1 MPRYKLTIEYNGT
14 NFIGWQKQKKGL
26 SIQGTIEK
34 AAKNFLQSE
43 VDLTVAGR
51 TDSGVHAEA
60 QVAHLD
66 IFKKLKIK
74 NILFGLNFYL
84 SKEKFGEDIS
94 IKKVNKVDSNFNARF
109 SAKKKTYKYKI
120 YNNESR
126 SPMHAYN
133 TWWVSQKLNIVDMKK
148 ASKYLLGNHDF
159 SSFRASGCQAISPIK
174 TLDKIVIIKK
184 GSKGSLLAYENNYY
198 EVSVVPETKLIDPTG
213 AGDSFAGGVLGY
225 MAIHGFKNPLQ
236 AVLHG
241 TAIAS
246 YTVSSFG
253 LDNLSTITEKNL
265 NQKINKITYNKV

>member
-14 NFIGWQKQKKGL
+14 NFIGWQKQKKGF

-43 VDLTVAGR
+43 VDLIVAGR
-51 TDSGVHAEA
+51 TDAGVHADA

-94 IKKVNKVDSNFNARF
+94 IKKVNKVDADFSARF
-109 SAKKKTYKYKI
+109 DAKKKTYKYKI

-133 TWWVSQKLNIVDMKK
+133 TWWVSQKLNILDMKK

-159 SSFRASGCQAISPIK
+159 SSFRASGCQALSPIK
-174 TLDKIVIIKK
+174 TLDKIAIIKK
-184 GSKGSLLAYENNYY
+184 KNIITLTFTARSFLYNQVRIMTGTLKDVGSGLINPEALKKILQKKKRASSGITAPSKGLTLY
-198 EVSVVPETKLIDPTG
+198 
-213 AGDSFAGGVLGY
+213 
-225 MAIHGFKNPLQ
+225 
-236 AVLHG
+236 
-241 TAIAS
+241 
-246 YTVSSFG
+246 
-253 LDNLSTITEKNL
+253 
-265 NQKINKITYNKV
+265 KVIY

>member
-14 NFIGWQKQKKGL
+14 NFIGWQKQKKGF

-43 VDLTVAGR
+43 VDLIVAGR
-51 TDSGVHAEA
+51 TDAGVHADA

-94 IKKVNKVDSNFNARF
+94 IKKVNKVDADFNARF
-109 SAKKKTYKYKI
+109 DAKKKTYKYNI
-120 YNNESR
+120 YNYESR

-133 TWWVSQKLNIVDMKK
+133 TWWVSQKLNILDMKK

-159 SSFRASGCQAISPIK
+159 SSFRASGCQSLSPIK
-174 TLDKIVIIKK
+174 TLDKIAIIKK
-184 GSKGSLLAYENNYY
+184 KNIITLTFTARSFLYNQVRIMAGTLKDVGSGLINPAALKKIVQKKKRASSGITAPSKGLTLY
-198 EVSVVPETKLIDPTG
+198 
-213 AGDSFAGGVLGY
+213 
-225 MAIHGFKNPLQ
+225 
-236 AVLHG
+236 
-241 TAIAS
+241 
-246 YTVSSFG
+246 
-253 LDNLSTITEKNL
+253 
-265 NQKINKITYNKV
+265 KVIY

>member
-14 NFIGWQKQKKGL
+14 NFIGWQKQKKGF

-43 VDLTVAGR
+43 VDLIVAGR
-51 TDSGVHAEA
+51 TDAGVHAEA

-94 IKKVNKVDSNFNARF
+94 IKKVNKVDANFNARF
-109 SAKKKTYKYKI
+109 GAKKKTYKYKI

-159 SSFRASGCQAISPIK
+159 SSFRASGCQALSPVK
-174 TLDKIVIIKK
+174 TLDKIAIIKK
-184 GSKGSLLAYENNYY
+184 KNIITLTFTARSFLYNQVRIMTGTLKDVGSGLINPIALKRILKKKKRTSSGVTAPSKGLTLYKVYY
-198 EVSVVPETKLIDPTG
+198 
-213 AGDSFAGGVLGY
+213 
-225 MAIHGFKNPLQ
+225 
-236 AVLHG
+236 
-241 TAIAS
+241 
-246 YTVSSFG
+246 
-253 LDNLSTITEKNL
+253 
-265 NQKINKITYNKV
+265 

>member
-14 NFIGWQKQKKGL
+14 NFIGWQKQKKGF

-43 VDLTVAGR
+43 VDITVAGR
-51 TDSGVHAEA
+51 TDAGVHADA

-94 IKKVNKVDSNFNARF
+94 IKKVNKVDANFNARF
-109 SAKKKTYKYKI
+109 SAKKKIYKYKI
-120 YNNESR
+120 YNNKSR
-126 SPMHAYN
+126 SPMHAFN

-159 SSFRASGCQAISPIK
+159 SSFRASGCQSLSPIK
-174 TLDKIVIIKK
+174 TLDKIAIIKK
-184 GSKGSLLAYENNYY
+184 KNIITLTFTARSFLYNQVRIMTGTLKDVGSGLINPEALKKILQKKKRASSGITAPSKGLTLYKVYY
-198 EVSVVPETKLIDPTG
+198 
-213 AGDSFAGGVLGY
+213 
-225 MAIHGFKNPLQ
+225 
-236 AVLHG
+236 
-241 TAIAS
+241 
-246 YTVSSFG
+246 
-253 LDNLSTITEKNL
+253 
-265 NQKINKITYNKV
+265 

>member
-14 NFIGWQKQKKGL
+14 NFIGWQKQKKGF

-43 VDLTVAGR
+43 VDLIVAGR
-51 TDSGVHAEA
+51 TDAGVHAEA

-94 IKKVNKVDSNFNARF
+94 IKKVNKVDANFNARF
-109 SAKKKTYKYKI
+109 GAKKKTYKYKI

-159 SSFRASGCQAISPIK
+159 SSFRASGCQALSPVK
-174 TLDKIVIIKK
+174 TLDKIAIIKK
-184 GSKGSLLAYENNYY
+184 KNIITLTFTARSFLYNQVRIMTGTLKDVGSGLINPVALKNILQKKKRTSSGVTAPSKGLTLYKVYY
-198 EVSVVPETKLIDPTG
+198 
-213 AGDSFAGGVLGY
+213 
-225 MAIHGFKNPLQ
+225 
-236 AVLHG
+236 
-241 TAIAS
+241 
-246 YTVSSFG
+246 
-253 LDNLSTITEKNL
+253 
-265 NQKINKITYNKV
+265 

>member
-14 NFIGWQKQKKGL
+14 NFIGWQKQKKGF

-43 VDLTVAGR
+43 VGLTVAGR
-51 TDSGVHAEA
+51 TDAGVHAYA

-94 IKKVNKVDSNFNARF
+94 IKKVNKVDANFNARF
-109 SAKKKTYKYKI
+109 GAKKKTYKYKI

-159 SSFRASGCQAISPIK
+159 SSFRASGCQALSPVK
-174 TLDKIVIIKK
+174 TLDKIAIIKK
-184 GSKGSLLAYENNYY
+184 KNIITLTFTARSFLYNQVRIMTGTLKDVGSGLINPIALKRILQKKKRTSSGVTAPSKGLTLYKVYY
-198 EVSVVPETKLIDPTG
+198 
-213 AGDSFAGGVLGY
+213 
-225 MAIHGFKNPLQ
+225 
-236 AVLHG
+236 
-241 TAIAS
+241 
-246 YTVSSFG
+246 
-253 LDNLSTITEKNL
+253 
-265 NQKINKITYNKV
+265 

>member
-1 MPRYKLTIEYNGT
+1 MPRYKLIIEYNGT
-14 NFIGWQKQKKGL
+14 NFIGWQKQKKGF

-43 VDLTVAGR
+43 VDLIVAGR
-51 TDSGVHAEA
+51 TDAGVHADA

-94 IKKVNKVDSNFNARF
+94 IKKVNKVDADFSARF
-109 SAKKKTYKYKI
+109 DAKKKTYKYKI

-133 TWWVSQKLNIVDMKK
+133 TWWVSQKLNILDMKK

-159 SSFRASGCQAISPIK
+159 SSFRASGCQALSPIK
-174 TLDKIVIIKK
+174 TLDKIAIIKK
-184 GSKGSLLAYENNYY
+184 KNIITLTFTARSFLYKQVRIMTGTLKDVGSGLINPVALKRILQKKKRSSSGITAPSKGLTLYKVYY
-198 EVSVVPETKLIDPTG
+198 
-213 AGDSFAGGVLGY
+213 
-225 MAIHGFKNPLQ
+225 
-236 AVLHG
+236 
-241 TAIAS
+241 
-246 YTVSSFG
+246 
-253 LDNLSTITEKNL
+253 
-265 NQKINKITYNKV
+265 

>member
-14 NFIGWQKQKKGL
+14 NFIGWQKQKKGF

-43 VDLTVAGR
+43 VDLIVAGR
-51 TDSGVHAEA
+51 TDAGVHAEA

-94 IKKVNKVDSNFNARF
+94 IKKVNKVDANFNARF
-109 SAKKKTYKYKI
+109 GAKKKTYKYKI

-159 SSFRASGCQAISPIK
+159 SSFRASGCQALSPVK
-174 TLDKIVIIKK
+174 TLDKIAIIKK
-184 GSKGSLLAYENNYY
+184 KNIITLTFTARSFLYNQVRIMTGTLKDVESGMIGPVALKRILQKKKRTSSGVTAPSKGLTLYKVYY
-198 EVSVVPETKLIDPTG
+198 
-213 AGDSFAGGVLGY
+213 
-225 MAIHGFKNPLQ
+225 
-236 AVLHG
+236 
-241 TAIAS
+241 
-246 YTVSSFG
+246 
-253 LDNLSTITEKNL
+253 
-265 NQKINKITYNKV
+265 

>member
-14 NFIGWQKQKKGL
+14 NFIGWQKQKKGF

-43 VDLTVAGR
+43 VDITVAGR
-51 TDSGVHAEA
+51 TDAGVHADA

-94 IKKVNKVDSNFNARF
+94 IKKVNKVDANFNARF
-109 SAKKKTYKYKI
+109 SAKKKIYKYKI

-126 SPMHAYN
+126 SPLHAYN

-159 SSFRASGCQAISPIK
+159 SSFRASGCQSLSPIK
-174 TLDKIVIIKK
+174 TLDKIAIIKK
-184 GSKGSLLAYENNYY
+184 KNIITLTFTARSFLYNQVRIMTGTLKDVGSGLINPEALKKILQKKKRASSGITAPSKGLTLYKVYY
-198 EVSVVPETKLIDPTG
+198 
-213 AGDSFAGGVLGY
+213 
-225 MAIHGFKNPLQ
+225 
-236 AVLHG
+236 
-241 TAIAS
+241 
-246 YTVSSFG
+246 
-253 LDNLSTITEKNL
+253 
-265 NQKINKITYNKV
+265 

>member
-14 NFIGWQKQKKGL
+14 NFIGWQKQKKGF

-51 TDSGVHAEA
+51 TDAGVHADA

-66 IFKKLKIK
+66 IFKNLKIK

-94 IKKVNKVDSNFNARF
+94 IKKVNKVDANFNARF
-109 SAKKKTYKYKI
+109 DAKKKTYKYKI

-159 SSFRASGCQAISPIK
+159 SSFRASGCQALSPIK
-174 TLDKIVIIKK
+174 TLDKIAIIKK
-184 GSKGSLLAYENNYY
+184 KNIITLTFTARSFLYNQVRIMTGTLKDVGSGLINPEALKKILQKKKRASSGITAPSKGLTLYKVYY
-198 EVSVVPETKLIDPTG
+198 
-213 AGDSFAGGVLGY
+213 
-225 MAIHGFKNPLQ
+225 
-236 AVLHG
+236 
-241 TAIAS
+241 
-246 YTVSSFG
+246 
-253 LDNLSTITEKNL
+253 
-265 NQKINKITYNKV
+265 

>member
-14 NFIGWQKQKKGL
+14 NFIGWQKQKKGF

-43 VDLTVAGR
+43 VDLIVAGR
-51 TDSGVHAEA
+51 TDAGVHADA

-94 IKKVNKVDSNFNARF
+94 IKKVNKVDADFNARF
-109 SAKKKTYKYKI
+109 DAKKKTYKYKI

-133 TWWVSQKLNIVDMKK
+133 TWWVSQKLNILDMKK

-159 SSFRASGCQAISPIK
+159 SSFRASGCQALSPIK
-174 TLDKIVIIKK
+174 TLDKIAIIKK
-184 GSKGSLLAYENNYY
+184 ENIITLTFTARSFLYNQVRIMAGTLKDVGSGLINPVALKRILQKKKRSSSGITAPSKGLTLYKVYY
-198 EVSVVPETKLIDPTG
+198 
-213 AGDSFAGGVLGY
+213 
-225 MAIHGFKNPLQ
+225 
-236 AVLHG
+236 
-241 TAIAS
+241 
-246 YTVSSFG
+246 
-253 LDNLSTITEKNL
+253 
-265 NQKINKITYNKV
+265 

>member
-14 NFIGWQKQKKGL
+14 NFIGWQKQKKGF

-43 VDLTVAGR
+43 VDITVAGR
-51 TDSGVHAEA
+51 TDAGVHADA

-94 IKKVNKVDSNFNARF
+94 IKKVNKVDANFNARF
-109 SAKKKTYKYKI
+109 GAKKKIYKYKI
-120 YNNESR
+120 YNNKSR

-159 SSFRASGCQAISPIK
+159 SSFRASGCQSLSPIK
-174 TLDKIVIIKK
+174 TLDKIAIIKK
-184 GSKGSLLAYENNYY
+184 KNIITLTFTARSFLYNQVRIMTGTLKDVGSGLINPEALKKILKKKKRASSGITAPSKGLTLYKVYY
-198 EVSVVPETKLIDPTG
+198 
-213 AGDSFAGGVLGY
+213 
-225 MAIHGFKNPLQ
+225 
-236 AVLHG
+236 
-241 TAIAS
+241 
-246 YTVSSFG
+246 
-253 LDNLSTITEKNL
+253 
-265 NQKINKITYNKV
+265 

>member
-14 NFIGWQKQKKGL
+14 NFIGWQKQKKGF

-51 TDSGVHAEA
+51 TDAGVHADA

-94 IKKVNKVDSNFNARF
+94 IKNVNKVDANFNARF
-109 SAKKKTYKYKI
+109 GAKKKTYKYKI

-133 TWWVSQKLNIVDMKK
+133 TWWVSQKLNIVDMEK

-159 SSFRASGCQAISPIK
+159 SSFRASGCQALSPVK
-174 TLDKIVIIKK
+174 TLDKIAIIKK
-184 GSKGSLLAYENNYY
+184 KNIITLTFTARSFLYNQVRIMTGTLKDVGSGLINPIALKRILQKKKRTSSGVTAPSKGLTLYKVYY
-198 EVSVVPETKLIDPTG
+198 
-213 AGDSFAGGVLGY
+213 
-225 MAIHGFKNPLQ
+225 
-236 AVLHG
+236 
-241 TAIAS
+241 
-246 YTVSSFG
+246 
-253 LDNLSTITEKNL
+253 
-265 NQKINKITYNKV
+265 

>member
-14 NFIGWQKQKKGL
+14 NFIGWQKQKKGF

-43 VDLTVAGR
+43 VDLIVAGR
-51 TDSGVHAEA
+51 TDAGVHADA

-94 IKKVNKVDSNFNARF
+94 IKKVNKVDADFNARF
-109 SAKKKTYKYKI
+109 NAKKKTYKYKI

-133 TWWVSQKLNIVDMKK
+133 TWWVSQKLNILDMKK

-174 TLDKIVIIKK
+174 TLDKIAIIKK
-184 GSKGSLLAYENNYY
+184 KNIITLTFTARSFLYNQVRIMTGTLKDAGSGLINPVALKRILQKKKRSSSGITAPSKGLTLYKVYY
-198 EVSVVPETKLIDPTG
+198 
-213 AGDSFAGGVLGY
+213 
-225 MAIHGFKNPLQ
+225 
-236 AVLHG
+236 
-241 TAIAS
+241 
-246 YTVSSFG
+246 
-253 LDNLSTITEKNL
+253 
-265 NQKINKITYNKV
+265 

>member
-14 NFIGWQKQKKGL
+14 NFIGWQKQKKGF

-43 VDLTVAGR
+43 VDLIVAGR
-51 TDSGVHAEA
+51 TDAGVHAEA

-84 SKEKFGEDIS
+84 SKEKFGEAIS
-94 IKKVNKVDSNFNARF
+94 IKKVNKVDTNFNARF
-109 SAKKKTYKYKI
+109 GAKKKTYKYKI

-159 SSFRASGCQAISPIK
+159 SSFRASGCQALSPVK
-174 TLDKIVIIKK
+174 TLDKIAIIKK
-184 GSKGSLLAYENNYY
+184 KNIITLTFTARSFLYNQVRIMTGTLKDVGSGLIKPIALKRIIQKKKRTSSGVTAPSKGLTLYKVYY
-198 EVSVVPETKLIDPTG
+198 
-213 AGDSFAGGVLGY
+213 
-225 MAIHGFKNPLQ
+225 
-236 AVLHG
+236 
-241 TAIAS
+241 
-246 YTVSSFG
+246 
-253 LDNLSTITEKNL
+253 
-265 NQKINKITYNKV
+265 

>member
-14 NFIGWQKQKKGL
+14 NFIGWQKQKKGF

-43 VDLTVAGR
+43 VDLIVAGR
-51 TDSGVHAEA
+51 TDAGVHAEA

-94 IKKVNKVDSNFNARF
+94 IKKVNKVDANFNARF
-109 SAKKKTYKYKI
+109 GAKKKTYKYKI

-159 SSFRASGCQAISPIK
+159 SSFRASGCQALSPVK
-174 TLDKIVIIKK
+174 TLDKIAIIKK
-184 GSKGSLLAYENNYY
+184 KNIITLTFTARSFLYNQVRIMTGTLKDVGSGLINPIACKRILQKKKRTSSGVTAPSKGLTLYKVYY
-198 EVSVVPETKLIDPTG
+198 
-213 AGDSFAGGVLGY
+213 
-225 MAIHGFKNPLQ
+225 
-236 AVLHG
+236 
-241 TAIAS
+241 
-246 YTVSSFG
+246 
-253 LDNLSTITEKNL
+253 
-265 NQKINKITYNKV
+265 

>member
-14 NFIGWQKQKKGL
+14 NFIGWQKQKKGF

-43 VDLTVAGR
+43 VDLIVAGR
-51 TDSGVHAEA
+51 TDAGVHAEA

-94 IKKVNKVDSNFNARF
+94 VKKVNKVDTNFNARF
-109 SAKKKTYKYKI
+109 GAKKKTYKYKI

-133 TWWVSQKLNIVDMKK
+133 TWWVSQKLNIFDMKK
-148 ASKYLLGNHDF
+148 ASEYLLGNHDF
-159 SSFRASGCQAISPIK
+159 SSFRASGCQSLSPIK
-174 TLDKIVIIKK
+174 TLDKIAIIKK
-184 GSKGSLLAYENNYY
+184 KNIITLTFTARSFLYNQVRIMTGTLKDVGSGLINPEALKKILQKKKRASSGITAPSKGLTLYKVYY
-198 EVSVVPETKLIDPTG
+198 
-213 AGDSFAGGVLGY
+213 
-225 MAIHGFKNPLQ
+225 
-236 AVLHG
+236 
-241 TAIAS
+241 
-246 YTVSSFG
+246 
-253 LDNLSTITEKNL
+253 
-265 NQKINKITYNKV
+265 

>member
-1 MPRYKLTIEYNGT
+1 MPRYKLIIEYNGT
-14 NFIGWQKQKKGL
+14 NFIGWQKQKKGF

-51 TDSGVHAEA
+51 TDAGVHADA

-94 IKKVNKVDSNFNARF
+94 IKKVNKVDANFNARF
-109 SAKKKTYKYKI
+109 GAKKKIYKYNI

-159 SSFRASGCQAISPIK
+159 SSFRASGCQSFSPIK
-174 TLDKIVIIKK
+174 TLDKIAIIKK
-184 GSKGSLLAYENNYY
+184 KNIITLTFTARSFLYNQVRIMTGTLKDVGSGLISPAALKKVLRKKKRASSGITAPSKGLTLYKVYY
-198 EVSVVPETKLIDPTG
+198 
-213 AGDSFAGGVLGY
+213 
-225 MAIHGFKNPLQ
+225 
-236 AVLHG
+236 
-241 TAIAS
+241 
-246 YTVSSFG
+246 
-253 LDNLSTITEKNL
+253 
-265 NQKINKITYNKV
+265 

>member
-1 MPRYKLTIEYNGT
+1 MRNHDFL
-14 NFIGWQKQKKGL
+14 KGI

-51 TDSGVHAEA
+51 TDAGVHAEA

-94 IKKVNKVDSNFNARF
+94 IKKVNKVDANFNARF
-109 SAKKKTYKYKI
+109 GAKKKIYKYKI
-120 YNNESR
+120 YNNKSR

-133 TWWVSQKLNIVDMKK
+133 TWWVSQKLNIFDMKK

-174 TLDKIVIIKK
+174 TLDKIAIIKK
-184 GSKGSLLAYENNYY
+184 KNIITLTFTARSFLYNQVRIMTGTLKDVGSGLIKPEALKKILQKKKRASSGITAPSKGLTLYKVYY
-198 EVSVVPETKLIDPTG
+198 
-213 AGDSFAGGVLGY
+213 
-225 MAIHGFKNPLQ
+225 
-236 AVLHG
+236 
-241 TAIAS
+241 
-246 YTVSSFG
+246 
-253 LDNLSTITEKNL
+253 
-265 NQKINKITYNKV
+265 

>member
-14 NFIGWQKQKKGL
+14 NFIGWQKQKKGF

-43 VDLTVAGR
+43 VDLIVAGR
-51 TDSGVHAEA
+51 TDAGVHAEA

-109 SAKKKTYKYKI
+109 GAKKKTYKYKI

-159 SSFRASGCQAISPIK
+159 SSFRASGCQALSPVK
-174 TLDKIVIIKK
+174 TLDKIAIIKK
-184 GSKGSLLAYENNYY
+184 KNIITLTFTARSFLYNQVRIMTGTLKDVGSG
-198 EVSVVPETKLIDPTG
+198 LIDPIALKKILQKKKRT
-213 AGDSFAGGVLGY
+213 SSGV
-225 MAIHGFKNPLQ
+225 
-236 AVLHG
+236 
-241 TAIAS
+241 TAPS
-246 YTVSSFG
+246 KG
-253 LDNLSTITEKNL
+253 LTL
-265 NQKINKITYNKV
+265 YKVYY

>member
-14 NFIGWQKQKKGL
+14 NFIGWQKQKKGF

-43 VDLTVAGR
+43 VDLIVAGR
-51 TDSGVHAEA
+51 TDAGVHAEA

-84 SKEKFGEDIS
+84 SKEKFGEYIS

-109 SAKKKTYKYKI
+109 GAKKKTYKYKI

-148 ASKYLLGNHDF
+148 ASKYLLGKHDF
-159 SSFRASGCQAISPIK
+159 SSFRASGCQALSPIK
-174 TLDKIVIIKK
+174 TLDKIAIIKK
-184 GSKGSLLAYENNYY
+184 KNIITLTFTARSFLYNQVRIMTGTLKDVGSGLISPVALKRILQKKKRSSSGVTAPSKGLTLYKVYY
-198 EVSVVPETKLIDPTG
+198 
-213 AGDSFAGGVLGY
+213 
-225 MAIHGFKNPLQ
+225 
-236 AVLHG
+236 
-241 TAIAS
+241 
-246 YTVSSFG
+246 
-253 LDNLSTITEKNL
+253 
-265 NQKINKITYNKV
+265 

>member
-14 NFIGWQKQKKGL
+14 NFIGWQKQKKGF

-51 TDSGVHAEA
+51 TDAGVHAEA

-94 IKKVNKVDSNFNARF
+94 IKKVNKVDANFNARF
-109 SAKKKTYKYKI
+109 GAKKKTYKYKI

-148 ASKYLLGNHDF
+148 ASKYLLGKHDF
-159 SSFRASGCQAISPIK
+159 SSFRASGCQALSPIK
-174 TLDKIVIIKK
+174 TLDKIAIIKK
-184 GSKGSLLAYENNYY
+184 KNIITLTFTARSFLYNQVRIMTGTLKDVGSGLINPLALKRILQKKKRTSSGVTAPSKGLTLYKVYY
-198 EVSVVPETKLIDPTG
+198 
-213 AGDSFAGGVLGY
+213 
-225 MAIHGFKNPLQ
+225 
-236 AVLHG
+236 
-241 TAIAS
+241 
-246 YTVSSFG
+246 
-253 LDNLSTITEKNL
+253 
-265 NQKINKITYNKV
+265 

>member
-14 NFIGWQKQKKGL
+14 NFIGWQKQKKGF

-43 VDLTVAGR
+43 VDITVAGR
-51 TDSGVHAEA
+51 TDAGVHADA

-94 IKKVNKVDSNFNARF
+94 IKKVNKVDANFNARF
-109 SAKKKTYKYKI
+109 GAKKKIYKYKI

-159 SSFRASGCQAISPIK
+159 SSFRASGCQSLSPIK
-174 TLDKIVIIKK
+174 TLDKIAIIKK
-184 GSKGSLLAYENNYY
+184 KNIITLTFTARSFLYNQVRIMTGTLKDVGSGLIKPEALKKILQKKKRASSGITAPSKGLTLYKVYY
-198 EVSVVPETKLIDPTG
+198 
-213 AGDSFAGGVLGY
+213 
-225 MAIHGFKNPLQ
+225 
-236 AVLHG
+236 
-241 TAIAS
+241 
-246 YTVSSFG
+246 
-253 LDNLSTITEKNL
+253 
-265 NQKINKITYNKV
+265 

>member
-14 NFIGWQKQKKGL
+14 NFIGWQKQKKGF

-43 VDLTVAGR
+43 VDLIVAGR
-51 TDSGVHAEA
+51 TDAGVHAEA

-94 IKKVNKVDSNFNARF
+94 IKKVNKVDANFNARF
-109 SAKKKTYKYKI
+109 GAKKKTYKYKI

-159 SSFRASGCQAISPIK
+159 SSFRASGCQALSPVK
-174 TLDKIVIIKK
+174 TLDKIAIIKK
-184 GSKGSLLAYENNYY
+184 KNIITLTFTARSFLYNQVRIMTGTLKDVGSG
-198 EVSVVPETKLIDPTG
+198 LIDPIALKRILQKKKRT
-213 AGDSFAGGVLGY
+213 SSGV
-225 MAIHGFKNPLQ
+225 
-236 AVLHG
+236 
-241 TAIAS
+241 TAPS
-246 YTVSSFG
+246 KG
-253 LDNLSTITEKNL
+253 LTL
-265 NQKINKITYNKV
+265 YKVYY

>member
-14 NFIGWQKQKKGL
+14 NFIGWQKQKKGF

-51 TDSGVHAEA
+51 TDAGVHAEA

-94 IKKVNKVDSNFNARF
+94 IKKVNKVDANFNARF
-109 SAKKKTYKYKI
+109 DAKKKTYKYKI

-133 TWWVSQKLNIVDMKK
+133 TWWISQKLNIVDMKK

-159 SSFRASGCQAISPIK
+159 SSFRASGCQAFSPIK
-174 TLDKIVIIKK
+174 TLDQIAIIKK
-184 GSKGSLLAYENNYY
+184 KNIITLTFTARSFLYNQVRIMTGTLKDVGSGLINPIALKGILQKKKRSSSGVTAPSNGLTLYKVYY
-198 EVSVVPETKLIDPTG
+198 
-213 AGDSFAGGVLGY
+213 
-225 MAIHGFKNPLQ
+225 
-236 AVLHG
+236 
-241 TAIAS
+241 
-246 YTVSSFG
+246 
-253 LDNLSTITEKNL
+253 
-265 NQKINKITYNKV
+265 

>member
-14 NFIGWQKQKKGL
+14 NFIGWQKQKKGF

-43 VDLTVAGR
+43 VDLIVAGR
-51 TDSGVHAEA
+51 TDAGVHADA

-94 IKKVNKVDSNFNARF
+94 IKKVNKVDANFNARF
-109 SAKKKTYKYKI
+109 GAKKKIYKYKI
-120 YNNESR
+120 YNNKSR

-148 ASKYLLGNHDF
+148 ASKHLLGNHDF
-159 SSFRASGCQAISPIK
+159 SSFRASGCQALSPIK
-174 TLDKIVIIKK
+174 TLDKIAVIKK
-184 GSKGSLLAYENNYY
+184 KNIITLTFTARSFLYNQVRIMTGTLKDVGSGLIKPEALKKILQKKKRASSGITAPSKGLTLYKVYY
-198 EVSVVPETKLIDPTG
+198 
-213 AGDSFAGGVLGY
+213 
-225 MAIHGFKNPLQ
+225 
-236 AVLHG
+236 
-241 TAIAS
+241 
-246 YTVSSFG
+246 
-253 LDNLSTITEKNL
+253 
-265 NQKINKITYNKV
+265 

>member
-51 TDSGVHAEA
+51 TDAGVHAEA

-94 IKKVNKVDSNFNARF
+94 IKKVNKVDANFNARF
-109 SAKKKTYKYKI
+109 GAKKKTYKYKI

-159 SSFRASGCQAISPIK
+159 SSFRASGCQALSPVK
-174 TLDKIVIIKK
+174 TLDKIAIIKK
-184 GSKGSLLAYENNYY
+184 KNIITLTFTARSFLYNQVRIMTGTLKDVGSGLINPIALKNILQKKKRTSSGVTAPSKGLTLYKVYY
-198 EVSVVPETKLIDPTG
+198 
-213 AGDSFAGGVLGY
+213 
-225 MAIHGFKNPLQ
+225 
-236 AVLHG
+236 
-241 TAIAS
+241 
-246 YTVSSFG
+246 
-253 LDNLSTITEKNL
+253 
-265 NQKINKITYNKV
+265 

>member
-14 NFIGWQKQKKGL
+14 NFIGWQKQKKGF

-43 VDLTVAGR
+43 VDLIVAGR
-51 TDSGVHAEA
+51 TDAGVHAEA

-94 IKKVNKVDSNFNARF
+94 IKKVNKVDDNFNARF
-109 SAKKKTYKYKI
+109 CAKKKTYKYKI
-120 YNNESR
+120 YNYVSR

-159 SSFRASGCQAISPIK
+159 SSFRASGCQALSPVK
-174 TLDKIVIIKK
+174 TLDKIAIIKK
-184 GSKGSLLAYENNYY
+184 KNIITLTFTARSFLYNQVRIMTGTLKDVGSGLINPVALKNILQKKKRTSSGVTAPSKGLTLYKVYY
-198 EVSVVPETKLIDPTG
+198 
-213 AGDSFAGGVLGY
+213 
-225 MAIHGFKNPLQ
+225 
-236 AVLHG
+236 
-241 TAIAS
+241 
-246 YTVSSFG
+246 
-253 LDNLSTITEKNL
+253 
-265 NQKINKITYNKV
+265 

>member
-14 NFIGWQKQKKGL
+14 NFIGWQKQKKGF

-34 AAKNFLQSE
+34 AAKNLLQSE
-43 VDLTVAGR
+43 VDITVAGR
-51 TDSGVHAEA
+51 TDAGVHAEA

-94 IKKVNKVDSNFNARF
+94 IKKVNKVDANFNARF
-109 SAKKKTYKYKI
+109 GAKKKI

-159 SSFRASGCQAISPIK
+159 SSFRASGCQSLSPIK
-174 TLDKIVIIKK
+174 TLDKIAIIKK
-184 GSKGSLLAYENNYY
+184 KNIITLTFTARSFLYNQVRIMTGTLKDVGSGLINPEALKKILQKKKRASSGITAPSKGLTLYKVYY
-198 EVSVVPETKLIDPTG
+198 
-213 AGDSFAGGVLGY
+213 
-225 MAIHGFKNPLQ
+225 
-236 AVLHG
+236 
-241 TAIAS
+241 
-246 YTVSSFG
+246 
-253 LDNLSTITEKNL
+253 
-265 NQKINKITYNKV
+265 

>member
-14 NFIGWQKQKKGL
+14 NFIGWQKQKKGF

-43 VDLTVAGR
+43 VDLIVAGR
-51 TDSGVHAEA
+51 TDAGVHADA

-94 IKKVNKVDSNFNARF
+94 IKKVNKVDDNFNARF
-109 SAKKKTYKYKI
+109 GAKKKIYKYKI
-120 YNNESR
+120 YNNKSR

-148 ASKYLLGNHDF
+148 ASKHLLGNHDF
-159 SSFRASGCQAISPIK
+159 SSFRASGCQALSPIK
-174 TLDKIVIIKK
+174 TLDKIAVIKK
-184 GSKGSLLAYENNYY
+184 KNIITLTFTARSFLYNQVRIMTGTLKDVGSGLIKPEALKRIIQKKKRSSSGITAPSKGLTLYKVYY
-198 EVSVVPETKLIDPTG
+198 
-213 AGDSFAGGVLGY
+213 
-225 MAIHGFKNPLQ
+225 
-236 AVLHG
+236 
-241 TAIAS
+241 
-246 YTVSSFG
+246 
-253 LDNLSTITEKNL
+253 
-265 NQKINKITYNKV
+265 